1 MRWVIFHVGEHRW
14 NNRLPADTMSTV
26 ERAIAI
32 AAEGHAGQLDKAGNP
47 YVLHPLRVML
57 RLDTPEER
65 MAGVLHD
72 VVEDCGWSI
81 DDLRAEGFS
90 EAVLRAVEAVTKRDG
105 ETYDEFVARA
115 AADPIGR
122 RVKLAD
128 LEDNCDLRRIH
139 HPTEKDFARI
149 EKYRRAIAMIRE
161 IDKNEKPRAD
171 LQRFDGNS
179 IEEIVKKAAV
189 AFGVAPYQVSYCVE
203 AKLWGSFGEAYIA
216 HAEPKS
222 LPVAPLAWAWDVDGV
237 RHVCRIYPGDYDAQI
252 HIFEDGHAADP
263 NYRNLSPDA
272 FLRASVDDM
281 PEWVRREADA
291 VAAAVLRWNRKEVV
305 DHVLARP
312 DLPLRGVPGCPCCRG
327 FLDPRDEPDLQ
338 VLDDRRTWVWERSQ
352 SKEYED
358 LVRCRMCGSK
368 WRVVY
373 SQSAD
378 GVRSEHKIYA
388 LPRDYPERWPARS

>member
-1 MRWVIFHVGEHRW
+1 
-14 NNRLPADTMSTV
+14 MSTV

-90 EAVLRAVEAVTKRDG
+90 EAVLLAVDAVTKRDG
-105 ETYDEFVARA
+105 ETYDEFVMRA
-115 AADPIGR
+115 AANPIGR

-149 EKYRRAIAMIRE
+149 DKYRRAIATIRE
-161 IDKNEKPRAD
+161 IENNEKPGAD
-171 LQRFDGNS
+171 VKLFDGES
-179 IEEIVKKAAV
+179 IEEVLEKAA
-189 AFGVAPYQVSYCVE
+189 ASFGVETYQVSYCIQSRITFDS
-203 AKLWGSFGEAYIA
+203 LRHAYIVQA
-216 HAEPKS
+216 APKS
-222 LPVAPLAWAWDVDGV
+222 RPVAPLAWAWDVNGV
-237 RHVCRIYPGDYDAQI
+237 RHVCRIYPDGSQSQI
-252 HIFEDGHAADP
+252 HIFEDGHAVDP
-263 NYRNLSPDA
+263 NRRNLTLDE
-272 FLRASVDDM
+272 FLRSPMDDL
-281 PEWVRREADA
+281 PDSIRREADA
-291 VAAAVLRWNRKEVV
+291 VATALLRWNGKEVV
-305 DHVLARP
+305 DHVLARA

-327 FLDPRDEPDLQ
+327 FLDPRDDADLQ
-338 VLDDRRTWVWERSQ
+338 FLDNRRTWTWERSQ
-352 SKEYED
+352 AKEYED

-373 SQSAD
+373 KESVE
-378 GVRSEHKIYA
+378 GTRSEHVIYA
-388 LPRDYPERWPARS
+388 LPREHPERWPATS